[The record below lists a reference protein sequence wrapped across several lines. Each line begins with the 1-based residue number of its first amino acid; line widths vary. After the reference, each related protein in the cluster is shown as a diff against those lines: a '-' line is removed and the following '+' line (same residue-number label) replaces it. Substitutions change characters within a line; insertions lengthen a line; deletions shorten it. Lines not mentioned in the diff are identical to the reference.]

1 MSGTAVDTPPQTLG
15 NYRRSGPSV
24 WLRRLSEPRNLVIAA
39 VVVVLIYLVLGPLAM
54 LLFTS
59 VRSQDALPLDAE
71 AAWTLSNYVEVLQD
85 PTTYE
90 LLLNTIV
97 VSTGS
102 MGLAFII
109 SALLAWLVE
118 RTDLPFPNFGFVLI
132 VAGLGIPGFI
142 TGIAWVILANPTNG
156 LVNVSIRGL
165 LGLAGRTGPVDIFS
179 MYGFIFL
186 QGITFVPATFLLVAA
201 AFRAMDARMEEA
213 ANTSGAG
220 TLATMRRVTLPV
232 LAPALFSAFIYM
244 FITVVESFDV
254 PLTIGLRADI
264 IVLSTRVY
272 LDLNPAVGFP
282 NYALASVHGVLL
294 FLLGLGP
301 LLYYNRLISRAEEFA
316 TISGRGFQ
324 RTKVALGIWK
334 WPAVAFVAL
343 YGLLSVILPALVM
356 FWTSIQPFYALPSP
370 ESLSRANF
378 SAYGEILASPSF
390 LQSLRNTAV
399 MAGLA
404 ALFAMSIAFI
414 SSWIVVRSRSRVKA
428 MLDVLA
434 FMPHIFPAAVLAL
447 SLLVIYLI
455 APVPVYGT
463 IWILVIGIMT
473 RYLGISTRFMNAG
486 ITSLQ
491 VELEEAA
498 AVSGASWLQ
507 VMRRVV
513 LPLVMPSFANGF
525 LIVVLLGIQ
534 QLAIPLILAS
544 SDNTVLSTLTWGR
557 WAGGDTAEAT
567 ALSVMVLAM
576 TTVIAMIG
584 RRSGN
589 LQV

>member
-1 MSGTAVDTPPQTLG
+1 LTQQTLDGTANFTRNRGSRPAA
-15 NYRRSGPSV
+15 
-24 WLRRLSEPRNLVIAA
+24 WLRRLTEPRMLILTA
-39 VVVVLIYLVLGPLAM
+39 VVVVLVYLVIGPLAM

-59 VRSQDALPLDAE
+59 LRSADVLPLDP
-71 AAWTLSNYVEVLQD
+71 AATWTLANYAEVLRD
-85 PTTYE
+85 PATYR
-90 LLLNTIV
+90 LLANTLI

-102 MGLAFII
+102 MGLAFVI
-109 SALLAWLVE
+109 SALLAWLIE
-118 RTDLPFPNFGFVLI
+118 RTDVPFPNFGFVLI

-156 LVNVSIRGL
+156 VVNVVLRAA
-165 LGLAGRTGPVDIFS
+165 LGLAGRTGPVDIYS
-179 MYGFIFL
+179 MTGFIFL
-186 QGITFVPATFLLVAA
+186 QGISFVPATFLLVAA
-201 AFRAMDARMEEA
+201 AFRAMDAKMEEA

-220 TLATMRRVTLPV
+220 TFSTMRRITIPI

-272 LDLNPAVGFP
+272 LDLNPAAGFP
-282 NYALASVHGVLL
+282 NYALASVHGVVL
-294 FLLGLGP
+294 FLLGLVP

-324 RTKVALGIWK
+324 RSRINLGFWR
-334 WPAVAFVAL
+334 WPAFAFMGL

-356 FWTSIQPFYALPSP
+356 FWTSLQPFYALPST
-370 ESLSRANF
+370 ESLARANF
-378 SAYGEILASPSF
+378 GAYREIVSSPSF
-390 LQSLRNTAV
+390 IDAIRNTLIMAV
-399 MAGLA
+399 VAGL
-404 ALFAMSIAFI
+404 LAMGIAFI
-414 SSWIVVRSRSRVKA
+414 TSWIVVRSRYRARAV
-428 MLDVLA
+428 LDVLA

-447 SLLVIYLI
+447 SLLVIYLM

-486 ITSLQ
+486 VTSLQ

-498 AVSGASWLQ
+498 AVSGATWLQ
-507 VMRRVV
+507 SMRRVV
-513 LPLVMPSFANGF
+513 LPLVLPSFVNGF
-525 LIVVLLGIQ
+525 LIVALLAIQ

-544 SDNTVLSTLTWGR
+544 SDNRVLSTLIWGR

-576 TTVIAMIG
+576 TSLIAIIA
-584 RRSGN
+584 RRTGN
-589 LQV
+589 LSV